1 MWTGCLQPEFADAA
15 AMKEAPP
22 SDPRPFID
30 EVEKLRSPMADCD
43 FASSFGAIVVMPQ
56 GWLPRA
62 LAMRGPR
69 HAGTGAPRRG
79 WSSKLGTPT
88 AS

>member
-1 MWTGCLQPEFADAA
+1 
-15 AMKEAPP
+15 
-22 SDPRPFID
+22 
-30 EVEKLRSPMADCD
+30 MADCD
-43 FASSFGAIVVMPQ
+43 FASSFGGIVVMPQ

-88 AS
+88 ASNLTIIIYDQGFGFAEIW